1 MRPCK
6 GETLTF
12 YAPDLQLHTILK
24 SDGSIIPLGGDTYI
38 MGATYD
44 PEDLTDTITERARK
58 ELLEKLRKMVR
69 CSFEIISHQAAL
81 RPTVA
86 DRRPLIGSHPLYPH
100 LWVLNGLGTRGVLNA
115 PFCAKTL
122 YEAVYEE
129 KEIPKEMNIARFAKR
144 LRR

>member
-1 MRPCK
+1 
-6 GETLTF
+6 
-12 YAPDLQLHTILK
+12 
-24 SDGSIIPLGGDTYI
+24 

-44 PEDLTDTITERARK
+44 PEDLTDTITEGART

-115 PFCAKTL
+115 PFCAKIL

-144 LRR
+144 LRK